1 MSERESRAADL
12 VSEYLDN
19 FDEWVSDEY
28 EAKARSFA
36 AKAELDEPINRAPS
50 SIAAGAIYAA
60 GLLVNEKRTQA
71 EVAAAC
77 DVSKPTIRNTYQEV
91 IEAEGYEVEPRSESG
106 PSHTGLAR
114 MKRAAKRLFQRG
126 EGDE

>member
-36 AKAELDEPINRAPS
+36 TKAELDEPINRAPS

-77 DVSKPTIRNTYQEV
+77 DVTKPTIRATYTEI

-106 PSHTGLAR
+106 PSHTGLTR

-126 EGDE
+126 ESE